1 MRRQRFTLAGVHT
14 LTTNGS
20 AFQFDMDDVA
30 RMRVEIASL
39 IGKLSSIYLD
49 LKKKEKANK
58 KSKHKASKSSIEDKK
73 QEAGSDNAN
82 GSRVDG
88 KTLEEDGETTERGS
102 TNTTDDKNEDGDLK
116 MSSSEE
122 KENVSREDSQT
133 SALED
138 TATERLATS
147 SSYEE
152 LMSPTV

>member
-1 MRRQRFTLAGVHT
+1 MRHLKFTWKGVSNRFKSLI
-14 LTTNGS
+14 TNGS

-30 RMRVEIASL
+30 RMRDEIASL
-39 IGKLSSIYLD
+39 IGKLSRIYLD

-73 QEAGSDNAN
+73 QEAGSDNTV
-82 GSRVDG
+82 R
-88 KTLEEDGETTERGS
+88 KLEEDGETTERVS
-102 TNTTDDKNEDGDLK
+102 TNAVDDKDEDGDLK

-138 TATERLATS
+138 TATEKVATS
-147 SSYEE
+147 NSDEE

>member
-1 MRRQRFTLAGVHT
+1 
-14 LTTNGS
+14 
-20 AFQFDMDDVA
+20 MDDVA
-30 RMRVEIASL
+30 RMRVEIEAL
-39 IGKLSSIYLD
+39 IGKLSRIYLD

-73 QEAGSDNAN
+73 QGAGSDNTV
-82 GSRVDG
+82 R
-88 KTLEEDGETTERGS
+88 KLEEDGETTERVS
-102 TNTTDDKNEDGDLK
+102 TNAADDKDEDGGDLK

-138 TATERLATS
+138 TATEKLATS
-147 SSYEE
+147 NSDEE

>member
-1 MRRQRFTLAGVHT
+1 MRHLKFTWKGVSNRFKSLI
-14 LTTNGS
+14 TNGS

-73 QEAGSDNAN
+73 QEAGSDNTV
-82 GSRVDG
+82 R
-88 KTLEEDGETTERGS
+88 KLEEDGETTERVS
-102 TNTTDDKNEDGDLK
+102 TNAVDDKDEDGDLK

-138 TATERLATS
+138 TATEKVATS
-147 SSYEE
+147 NSDEE

>member
-1 MRRQRFTLAGVHT
+1 MRHLKFTWKEVRNRFKSLI
-14 LTTNGS
+14 TNGS

-30 RMRVEIASL
+30 RMRVEIEAL
-39 IGKLSSIYLD
+39 IGKLSRIYLD

-73 QEAGSDNAN
+73 QGAGSDNTV
-82 GSRVDG
+82 R
-88 KTLEEDGETTERGS
+88 KLEEDGETTERGS
-102 TNTTDDKNEDGDLK
+102 TNTTDDKDEDLK

-133 SALED
+133 SVLED
-138 TATERLATS
+138 TATEKLATS
-147 SSYEE
+147 SSDDGE